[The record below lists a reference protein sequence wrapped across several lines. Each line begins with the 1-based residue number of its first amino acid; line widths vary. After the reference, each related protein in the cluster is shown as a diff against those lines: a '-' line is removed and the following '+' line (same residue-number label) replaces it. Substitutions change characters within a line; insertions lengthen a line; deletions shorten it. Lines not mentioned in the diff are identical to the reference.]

1 VSGLFE
7 TLRVREGRI
16 PFLAEH
22 LARLGAGLWRLG
34 LEAAPPG
41 LDHRLRSLADAGESV
56 LRVTI
61 DAAGERIETRAVPPE
76 GPLSV
81 VTSATAHRPYP
92 LKSTERTVFEEA
104 RAAAEARGAA
114 EALLLTAD
122 GFLAE
127 GTISSLFFWSDE
139 LLCTPDLGLGIL
151 PGVGRARVMA
161 LARGAG
167 IPVAE
172 GRFAPAALAEGRATP
187 FLVNAVRGVIAVS
200 SLDGAPLREDPRTT
214 ALAAGFWG

>member
-1 VSGLFE
+1 MSGLFE

-22 LARLGAGLWRLG
+22 LARLGAGLWRVG
-34 LEAAPPG
+34 LEGAPPG
-41 LDHRLRSLADAGESV
+41 LEHRLRSFADAGESV

-61 DAAGERIETRAVPPE
+61 DGAGERIETRAVPPE
-76 GPLSV
+76 SPLPV
-81 VTSATAHRPYP
+81 VTSGTVHRPYP
-92 LKSTERTVFEEA
+92 LKSTDRAVFEEA
-104 RAAAEARGAA
+104 RAAAEAHRAA

-127 GTISSLFFWSDE
+127 GTIASLFFWSDE

-172 GRFAPAALAEGRATP
+172 GRFAPAALSEGRAAP
-187 FLVNAVRGVIAVS
+187 FLVNAVRGVINVL
-200 SLDGAPLREDPRTT
+200 SLDGAPVREDPRT
-214 ALAAGFWG
+214 AVLAAGFWG